1 MIWRLIGSPNPAL
14 PAVEVVNGDHDDN
27 GKLTGGEWRVLHL
40 LAILDGIGALL
51 CCFCCGGRCRGL
63 PDFGGDD
70 SGFGFDDGDGE
81 EEEDGEGAGAGGG
94 DCPRGKE

>member
-1 MIWRLIGSPNPAL
+1 MNILKAICPSESLSRSL
-14 PAVEVVNGDHDDN
+14 PDDEVCPLGPQQC
-27 GKLTGGEWRVLHL
+27 TRPST
-40 LAILDGIGALL
+40 I
-51 CCFCCGGRCRGL
+51 CCGGRCRGL

-81 EEEDGEGAGAGGG
+81 EEEDGEGAGAGG